1 MRHKYVAGGA
11 LLLFLVAGGF
21 YLSAQLSRT
30 APAISTKNESEMA
43 TEKLEELLNEKF
55 AVLLDSLAGHQ
66 AKEFSDADGSLK
78 WIVAKENGSRSL
90 RITVR
95 ALARTRDPSATAFAI
110 SGIKHDTH

>member
-1 MRHKYVAGGA
+1 MRHRYMAGGG
-11 LLLFLVAGGF
+11 LLVSLAFAGF

-30 APAISTKNESEMA
+30 APRVSPQNESEMA

-55 AVLLDSLAGHQ
+55 SVLQASLEGRH
-66 AKEFSDADGSLK
+66 AKEFSDAHGSLK
-78 WIVAKENGSRSL
+78 WIIAKENGSRSL

-95 ALARTRDPSATAFAI
+95 ALARTRDPAQSAFAI